1 MARHAKKKTNK
12 VRNVIITSALAAITA
27 ATAGGITYAHNNNGN
42 NHASAYANQV
52 RPVSYDTGN
61 SNEVSRSSTRRDLL
75 SESVNAGDITGTWE
89 LGEELN
95 IPYSQ
100 STDEKTAV
108 NNLKKAIDDANK
120 LYNDSNGKVNDD
132 NTRAA
137 LKQAI
142 DDANKLVS
150 TDTSDSSKI
159 NIDDYNNKN
168 KAISDASG
176 KVNESIDAYNKAQA
190 AARANA
196 SKNANNNSNS
206 SSSSLGVT
214 VPVGEMQQWAHDYMI
229 ANGYS
234 EEEWSAMSWII
245 TKESGWNPKA
255 VNSSSGARG
264 LGQCLG
270 HLECQTSDYINN
282 YQTQF
287 KWALNYV
294 NGRYN
299 GPLGAIAFWRT
310 HNWY

>member
-1 MARHAKKKTNK
+1 MAKHAKKKNSK
-12 VRNVIITSALAAITA
+12 VRNIIITSAMATITA
-27 ATAGGITYAHNNNGN
+27 VTAGSITYAHNNGGINAGN
-42 NHASAYANQV
+42 DTHNVSN
-52 RPVSYDTGN
+52 VSYTRSN
-61 SNEVSRSSTRRDLL
+61 STDVSRSSARRDLL
-75 SESVNAGDITGTWE
+75 TESVSAGDVTGTWE

-108 NNLKKAIDDANK
+108 SNLRKAIDDGNK
-120 LYNDSNGKVNDD
+120 LYDSSNGKVNDD
-132 NTRAA
+132 NTRKTLRA
-137 LKQAI
+137 AI
-142 DDANKLVS
+142 DDASKLVS
-150 TDTSDSSKI
+150 TDSNDSVQI

-176 KVNESIDAYNKAQA
+176 KVNESINAYNQEQA
-190 AARANA
+190 AKRAA
-196 SKNANNNSNS
+196 AAS
-206 SSSSLGVT
+206 SSSGGGSSLGKT
-214 VPVGEMQQWAHDYMI
+214 VPVGEMQTWAHDYMI
-229 ANGYS
+229 SNGYN

-245 TKESGWNPKA
+245 TKESGWNPNA

-270 HLECQTSDYINN
+270 HVACQSPDYINN

-287 KWALNYV
+287 KWALDYV